1 MITTFLHTLMPLKLQ
16 KWLRGQTFSSLR
28 GAFRGAKSS
37 FSRIIKIHVSQIL
50 WDVIAMGREKLLNFF
65 CHNFIV
71 KKCYLKKIIMFIACE
86 TKLCSPQ
93 ANFFEILGEKTRK
106 WVFSYEI
113 LIAPSQGGQYTFR
126 GHIRGQEG
134 LPLKGAFS
142 EVGTRYC
149 QVSVNFAQV
158 LSVMS

>member
-28 GAFRGAKSS
+28 GDKIFFFANHQNSCFTNPLRCYRDGSWKAFE
-37 FSRIIKIHVSQIL
+37 FFLPQFHSQK
-50 WDVIAMGREKLLNFF
+50 V
-65 CHNFIV
+65 
-71 KKCYLKKIIMFIACE
+71 KKIIMFIACE

-93 ANFFEILGEKTRK
+93 ADVFEILGKKTRK